1 MQNFKNY
8 STNPTHPTDAMN
20 YIDFLDGGTCG
31 DLSPFDAFM
40 WYDDCGN
47 SMRLDEHIFSVIR
60 NIESGTTICFNDFF
74 DASFT
79 DLLWPEE
86 EQRLLLDLIMFTQ
99 RFPDA
104 LELLMIDERHLP
116 VFLVK

>member
-1 MQNFKNY
+1 MHNTEFH
-8 STNPTHPTDAMN
+8 STNPTHPTGAMN
-20 YIDFLDGGTCG
+20 YNEFLDEGTCD

-40 WYDDCGN
+40 EYDECGN
-47 SMRLDEHIFSVIR
+47 STRLDGYIFSIVR
-60 NIESGTTICFNDFF
+60 NIEPGTTVYFKEIF

-99 RFPDA
+99 RYPED
-104 LELLMIDERHLP
+104 LELLCIDPCHDP
-116 VFLVK
+116 VFIVV

>member
-1 MQNFKNY
+1 MQITKFH
-8 STNPTHPTDAMN
+8 STNPTYPTDDMN
-20 YIDFLDGGTCG
+20 YIDFLDEGTCN

-40 WYDDCGN
+40 GYDECGN

-60 NIESGTTICFNDFF
+60 NIESGTSICFDDFF

-99 RFPDA
+99 RFPDV
-104 LELLMIDERHLP
+104 LELLMIDERHPP
-116 VFLVK
+116 VFLRK

>member
-1 MQNFKNY
+1 MQTTKNY

-20 YIDFLDGGTCG
+20 YNDFLDGATCD

-40 WYDDCGN
+40 GYDGCGN
-47 SMRLDEHIFSVIR
+47 SMRLDEHTFKVIR
-60 NIESGTTICFNDFF
+60 NIESGTTIGFDDFF

-86 EQRLLLDLIMFTQ
+86 EQRLMLDLIMFTQ
-99 RFPDA
+99 RFSAA
-104 LELLMIDERHLP
+104 LGFLSIDERHHP